1 MRLHVHDFGPSA
13 GRTVVVLH
21 GLTGAATVY
30 RRLAARLPDF
40 HLVAPDFRGH
50 GSSPA
55 DPPWDLSAHL
65 RDIRETLDRAGIA
78 RAPFIGFSFGGRVA
92 MELLAAERSRVEK
105 LVLLD
110 PAIQASP
117 KGITERTDELLKD
130 TSWGSVEEAVES
142 RVASGTA
149 PYAPREHW
157 ELWSEGLVTG
167 ADGRLRL
174 PFSRAAAIT
183 IYSELATPPPP
194 FGSLRIPTLLI
205 VGSESPLVTA
215 KQRERYKY
223 DLGDYLEIVTVRA
236 KHNVIADAADEVGAA
251 VKAFLAR

>member
-1 MRLHVHDFGPSA
+1 VHEFGPSL
-13 GRTVVVLH
+13 GRTVVALH
-21 GLTGAATVY
+21 GVTGAATVF
-30 RRLAARLPDF
+30 RRLAPRLPEF
-40 HLVAPDFRGH
+40 RLVAPDFRGH

-65 RDIRETLDRAGIA
+65 RDVRETLDRAGIA

-92 MELLAAERSRVEK
+92 MELLAGDRSRVER
-105 LVLLD
+105 LVLFD
-110 PAIQASP
+110 PAIQMSP
-117 KGITERTDELLKD
+117 TDVAARTTELLQD
-130 TSWGSVEEAVES
+130 VSWATVDEAIES
-142 RVASGTA
+142 RVASKVA
-149 PYAPREHW
+149 PYSPREHW
-157 ELWSEGLVTG
+157 ELWAEGLVAG

-174 PFSRAAAIT
+174 PYSRAAAIT

-194 FGSLRIPTLLI
+194 FGSLRTPTLLV
-205 VGSESPLVTA
+205 VGAESQLVTA
-215 KQRERYKY
+215 KQRERYAH